1 MVEPVAFGF
10 NEETAANNYF
20 QQRTVAAGE
29 TVQACALK
37 EFRGMV
43 DKLRANG
50 IEVIAVQG
58 KPQGG
63 KTGGYLAADR
73 VGGVQHPSEGRL
85 YRF

>member
-43 DKLRANG
+43 DK
-50 IEVIAVQG
+50 
-58 KPQGG
+58 
-63 KTGGYLAADR
+63 
-73 VGGVQHPSEGRL
+73 
-85 YRF
+85 